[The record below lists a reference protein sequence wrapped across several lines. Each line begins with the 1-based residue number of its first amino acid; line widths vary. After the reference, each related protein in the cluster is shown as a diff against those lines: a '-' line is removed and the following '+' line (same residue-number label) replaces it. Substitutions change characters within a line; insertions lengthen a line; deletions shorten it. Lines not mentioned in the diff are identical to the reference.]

1 MIVSTVHPTTTANPI
16 AVFAAANLAN
26 YNSFFVLA
34 LLGQDTTAIVAK
46 QAALVASMGGN
57 ATISDQLL
65 NALESLLPILTN
77 TPDAAQKALIAEKVG
92 DEFKLTTDLVAS
104 FPGMENFETNPNLLE
119 DPLNA
124 AFYALYN
131 QLKTEAQNLIANPA
145 LALAYFSDPAVQ
157 AKLASIIS
165 LAIEVSLQTRD
176 SKSNTS
182 LRLDPVFNAIIFAK
196 LKISSLNKCFSVLRF
211 S

>member
-1 MIVSTVHPTTTANPI
+1 MTVSTVPPTTTANPI

-26 YNSFFVLA
+26 YNSFFDLA

-65 NALESLLPILTN
+65 NTLESLLPILTN

-92 DEFKLTTDLVAS
+92 DEFKLTTDLIAS
-104 FPGMENFETNPNLLE
+104 FPGMKNFETNPNLL
-119 DPLNA
+119 DNPLNA

-131 QLKTEAQNLIANPA
+131 QLKTEMQILISDPA
-145 LALAYFSDPAVQ
+145 LALAYFSNPAVQ
-157 AKLASIIS
+157 TKLAEIIF
-165 LAIEVSLQTRD
+165 LAMEVSQRQKN
-176 SKSNTS
+176 SRKKNY
-182 LRLDPVFNAIIFAK
+182 
-196 LKISSLNKCFSVLRF
+196 
-211 S
+211 

>member
-1 MIVSTVHPTTTANPI
+1 MFAN
-16 AVFAAANLAN
+16 ATLAN
-26 YNSFFVLA
+26 FNSFFDLVFA
-34 LLGQDTTAIVAK
+34 GQDTTTVVAK

-65 NALESLLPILTN
+65 NTLGSLIPILTN
-77 TPDAAQKALIAEKVG
+77 TPDADQKALIAQKVD
-92 DEFKLTTDLVAS
+92 DEFKLTKDLIAS

-131 QLKTEAQNLIANPA
+131 QLKTEAQNLIADPA

-165 LAIEVSLQTRD
+165 LAIEVSQR
-176 SKSNTS
+176 
-182 LRLDPVFNAIIFAK
+182 AK
-196 LKISSLNKCFSVLRF
+196 LSELSFHCVTESWSCLWMKAIKDPNPEMNL
-211 S
+211 